1 MKTDAPS
8 AAPPMNTKTAG
19 YLVFYGGFLI
29 LMGLAG
35 FLSNPEKAKT
45 ALMSGGTFGA
55 ISILWGVLGARGA
68 RWTLPAA
75 MATTSL
81 LVVAFVWRASVG
93 WLAVFDGQAEKQF
106 ASALITLML
115 VASIA
120 MLLRLMKARKASR
133 AETPTRR
140 TGG

>member
-1 MKTDAPS
+1 
-8 AAPPMNTKTAG
+8 MNTKTAG
-19 YLVFYGGFLI
+19 YLIFYGGFLM

-55 ISILWGVLGARGA
+55 ISILWGVMGARGA
-68 RWTLPAA
+68 RWSLSAA

-81 LVVAFVWRASVG
+81 LAIVFAGRASVG
-93 WLAVFDGQAEKQF
+93 WMAVFDGRADKQF

-115 VASIA
+115 AASIA
-120 MLLRLMKARKASR
+120 MLLRLIQARQTTHAQ
-133 AETPTRR
+133 TPTRQ